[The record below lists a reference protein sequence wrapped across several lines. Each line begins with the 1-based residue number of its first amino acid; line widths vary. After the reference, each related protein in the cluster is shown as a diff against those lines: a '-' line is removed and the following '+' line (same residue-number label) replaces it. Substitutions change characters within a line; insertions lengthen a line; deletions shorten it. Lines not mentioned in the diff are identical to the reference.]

1 MSSFPPPPPV
11 GEVPPATDGEPARP
25 RTRAERQRETRA
37 ALVEAALVVFSRDG
51 YHGANLEAIAN
62 HAGFSKGAV
71 YSNFDGK
78 AELFLAVMDRNL
90 AALSDGAWDPF
101 EPLVPPAI
109 PPLRTDGEGVDDL
122 AAVMRGLGLATLEF
136 IAIAARDE
144 VLAPALTQRVQ
155 LLLDAYTTMAASSP
169 ADGEPL
175 PPDEVATL
183 LAALDQGFAVLALS
197 GVVAADA
204 ALLRTGLRRL
214 LDPVRAAEA
223 GPVSD
228 DGGPQGLHDR
238 EVQRRL
244 MGGAPG

>member
-90 AALSDGAWDPF
+90 AAMQGEGWDPF
-101 EPLVPPAI
+101 GPVLLPPPTAMDT
-109 PPLRTDGEGVDDL
+109 LDDGPEDL
-122 AAVMRGLGLATLEF
+122 SELMRGLGLATLEF
-136 IAIAARDE
+136 IAAAARDE
-144 VLAPALTQRVQ
+144 LLGPALTRRAQV
-155 LLLDAYTTMAASSP
+155 LLEAFGGVAAASP

-175 PPDEVATL
+175 APEEVAVL
-183 LAALDQGFAVLALS
+183 LSALDQGFAVLALL
-197 GVVAADA
+197 GIVAPDSS
-204 ALLRTGLRRL
+204 LLRTGLRRL
-214 LDPVRAAEA
+214 LDPARALAA
-223 GPVSD
+223 GTE
-228 DGGPQGLHDR
+228 GR
-238 EVQRRL
+238 ETGQ
-244 MGGAPG
+244 